1 VDEEMIIKQ
10 NRGRHWLDWERRMV
24 KVAQAAGIGACVW
37 LLVALFFGEMGLPR
51 YLAMRDHAVQLDE
64 ELSALREE
72 TALLRKDI
80 GRLQHDPSK
89 IEQLARQMNR
99 HIRRNHEVCNRGDYR
114 AIQCG

>member
-1 VDEEMIIKQ
+1 
-10 NRGRHWLDWERRMV
+10 MV

-80 GRLQHDPSK
+80 GRLERIDK
-89 IEQLARQMNR
+89 ILTAFNTGTNLQNGILDNDVTCRFG
-99 HIRRNHEVCNRGDYR
+99 RNIKRLKDRNT
-114 AIQCG
+114 